1 MQLGANIEIDEGMR
15 SDSRFSVSLSFEGS
29 RMAVGWT
36 GPWDASPYGA
46 RGLVRVYEYSSGA
59 GSWTPLGGSMGGEAV
74 GDYFGYSLSLS
85 ADGTRVAI
93 GSRTNEGAAGSNS
106 GHVRVY
112 EYASSAWSQLGA
124 DIDGEA
130 QQDWS
135 GCSVSLSSDGARVA
149 IGARRNDGA
158 GGNSGHVRVYEYASS
173 AWSQLGADIDGE
185 AQRDQSG
192 HSVSLS
198 ADGARVAIGAKLND
212 GAGSLSG
219 HVRVYEYASSAWSQ
233 LGADIDGEA
242 EGDQSGN
249 SVSLSAD
256 GTRVAIGAKLND
268 GAGSLSGH
276 VRVYEYA
283 SSAWSQLGADIDGE
297 AEGDQSGNSVSLSAD
312 GTRVAIGVGGVDSL
326 VGGNDRRNSGE
337 DNNGHIRVY
346 EYSSGAWS
354 QLGADIIG
362 GIRDFSDYT
371 GVSFSGDGK
380 VVAGA
385 SLDDSDITLVQVRA
399 YV

>member
-1 MQLGANIEIDEGMR
+1 M
-15 SDSRFSVSLSFEGS
+15 
-29 RMAVGWT
+29 
-36 GPWDASPYGA
+36 
-46 RGLVRVYEYSSGA
+46 
-59 GSWTPLGGSMGGEAV
+59 
-74 GDYFGYSLSLS
+74 
-85 ADGTRVAI
+85 
-93 GSRTNEGAAGSNS
+93 
-106 GHVRVY
+106 
-112 EYASSAWSQLGA
+112 
-124 DIDGEA
+124 
-130 QQDWS
+130 
-135 GCSVSLSSDGARVA
+135 
-149 IGARRNDGA
+149 
-158 GGNSGHVRVYEYASS
+158 
-173 AWSQLGADIDGE
+173 
-185 AQRDQSG
+185 
-192 HSVSLS
+192 
-198 ADGARVAIGAKLND
+198 
-212 GAGSLSG
+212 
-219 HVRVYEYASSAWSQ
+219 
-233 LGADIDGEA
+233 
-242 EGDQSGN
+242 
-249 SVSLSAD
+249 SLSAD